1 MGHKIIEAADYRY
14 YLTNSRAEE
23 MMHLKWVSCSWSLI
37 EEFCRTMGVQRSDFW
52 VVGASSFEPL
62 DQLGD
67 RQSYSG
73 CENI

>member
-52 VVGASSFEPL
+52 VVGASSFEPPV
-62 DQLGD
+62 
-67 RQSYSG
+67 
-73 CENI
+73 